1 MNIIIRFVIYILLF
15 YVNIICY
22 SYDCNKFN
30 FFIKRNNYELPLSNY
45 YNKTKPYKLSRVSI
59 DKCYYK

>member
-1 MNIIIRFVIYILLF
+1 MNLIIRFVIYILLF

-30 FFIKRNNYELPLSNY
+30 FFIKRNNYEKMNNFATQYLL
-45 YNKTKPYKLSRVSI
+45 
-59 DKCYYK
+59 